1 MRVTEFLKH
10 QAGEDWLVA
19 TKHPFTDAL
28 ADGTLDQ
35 DLVRGYLQQDY
46 LFIDQFVRLLAT
58 TIAHAPTLADS
69 VPAAQF
75 LAVITGPEN
84 TYFLRSFEAL
94 DIQPYAKPAP
104 ETVNF
109 QNLMEEARLSGR
121 YEIMLAVLV
130 VAEWVYLEWA
140 TPFADRAD
148 DLPFWL
154 GEWITLHTGEGFEG
168 VVEYLRSQL
177 DKTWE
182 GLEDHQKAMVEEY
195 FTEAVKR
202 ERAFFEASWSGFPI
216 ATAKD
221 PS

>member
-1 MRVTEFLKH
+1 MRPTDMLKMK
-10 QAGEDWLVA
+10 AAEDWILA
-19 TKHPFTDAL
+19 TRHPFTAAL
-28 ADGTLDQ
+28 ADGTLKS
-35 DLVRGYLQQDY
+35 DLMRGYLQQDY

-75 LAVITGPEN
+75 LGVITGPEN

-94 DIQPYAKPAP
+94 DIQPEADPAP

-140 TPFADRAD
+140 TPFADRID
-148 DLPFWL
+148 DLPFWF
-154 GEWITLHTGEGFEG
+154 GEWIALHCGEGFEG
-168 VVEYLRSQL
+168 VVDYLRGQL
-177 DKTWE
+177 DTVWD
-182 GLEDHQKAMVEEY
+182 GLEPHEQAMVEEY
-195 FTEAVKR
+195 FCEAVKR
-202 ERAFFEASWSGFPI
+202 ERAFFEGAWAGFPV
-216 ATAKD
+216 A
-221 PS
+221 S

>member
-1 MRVTEFLKH
+1 MRVTEFLKE
-10 QAGEDWLVA
+10 QARADWNIA
-19 TKHPFTDAL
+19 TQHPFTDAL
-28 ADGTLDQ
+28 ADGSLNP
-35 DLVRGYLQQDY
+35 DLMRGYLQQDY
-46 LFIDQFVRLLAT
+46 LFVDQFVRLLAT

-75 LAVITGPEN
+75 LGVVTGPEN

-94 DIQPYAKPAP
+94 DIQPHADPAP
-104 ETVNF
+104 ATVNF

-121 YEIMLAVLV
+121 YEIMLSVLV
-130 VAEWVYLEWA
+130 VAEWVYLDWA
-140 TPFADRAD
+140 TPFVDRVG

-154 GEWITLHTGEGFEG
+154 GEWITLHSGEGFAG

-177 DKTWE
+177 DKAWV
-182 GLEDHQKAMVEEY
+182 GLEDHEKAMVQEY

-202 ERAFFEASWSGFPI
+202 EKAFFDGAWAGFPI
-216 ATAKD
+216 ASPQA

>member
-1 MRVTEFLKH
+1 MRVTDILKAK
-10 QAGEDWLVA
+10 AGEDWILA
-19 TKHPFTDAL
+19 TRHPFTDAL
-28 ADGTLDQ
+28 ANGTLDP
-35 DLVRGYLQQDY
+35 DLMRGYLQQDY

-75 LAVITGPEN
+75 LGVITGPEN

-94 DIQPYAKPAP
+94 NIPAHAEPAP
-104 ETVNF
+104 ETVSF

-140 TPFADRAD
+140 SIYADRAD

-154 GEWITLHTGEGFEG
+154 GEWITLHCGEGFEG

-177 DKTWE
+177 DNSWE

-195 FTEAVKR
+195 FCEAVKR
-202 ERAFFEASWSGFPI
+202 ERAFFEGAWAGFNIAS
-216 ATAKD
+216 
-221 PS
+221 